1 MTDKRD
7 KNFQTFK
14 EIKANGLAFAELG
27 KVGYKLELSQ
37 PLFESNELEENSEA
51 IMTIQYWLDQVFP
64 NEKDENGNIIKWLT
78 PWCYEIRMDWS
89 QYPNENRLAT
99 KVYDDRFINSWAID
113 DNTNE
118 LVANGIQVS
127 REKSRAVD
135 CKNSNKYNITQDI
148 AKAFEVFCDYE
159 YKTAANGQFIKE
171 YTDENGLVWTG
182 RKVIF
187 YNSAININNP
197 LHLNYQKNLQTIER
211 TAESSELYT
220 KLFVTPSESS
230 IMKSGYIT
238 IADTFANPTLD
249 DFILNFDYLYSVGS
263 ISDYQ
268 MQFVKNYEVE
278 VRRINSH
285 LMAKSPVID
294 DLVVEINDREA
305 EIAGYDKQIAS
316 AREQYTY
323 YEKLKNNQVT
333 NNLVVKNEANPYSTI
348 FVPEGTVYRAALK
361 LEGIIASSIKGY
373 INKYSEPLFENADL
387 KLIKS
392 VDEIDDS
399 KNYFLLL
406 DEHDFPSAIYSII
419 APSDVVLYLD
429 LEYSPRNKY
438 ENICASFLN
447 EIDNYEKQKM
457 TVKEIM
463 VKLES
468 QLEKAQKEYNDK
480 LKEKEELNRKLE
492 RIMGP
497 ALREGYWTPDK
508 YDDIG
513 QAHIKECSFNNGIEF
528 TTSLF
533 ENEQLSYVDIG
544 KDRIY
549 YPYINIDNQLKNK
562 WMGHDLNNLILHL
575 QRDFTFTATEQAT
588 LDIGNYYFLYNSR
601 QYYFKLDNKL
611 VAGDSLTIK
620 VEGATINLILNN
632 SSPIELVSFLEDA
645 INVTQRF
652 EDSMV
657 TLGDYLLYN
666 NAGFIF
672 SFKRNENNELTPILL
687 LNNDKLFSEYRKYNR
702 LAYSFQGETVVTL
715 IEGIIQDYPNTAYSI
730 YFPRILL
737 AEDNV
742 VYTSDTLTITV
753 GKDEN
758 ATELKKYYDYSVL
771 LHEGKTC
778 ITLKLT
784 GNNPFYN
791 LVDASIIY
799 NVNYR
804 VSQANEALYIDA
816 KQVAKDNS
824 KPKFSY
830 DISVALISSWE
841 DNQIEKMPL
850 IELGQLAYISDPI
863 LGVHAATG
871 YVSEITY
878 KLDKPQEDEIKIQN
892 YKTKFEDLFETITAS
907 SEAMKNNQTA
917 YDIAAGNFSP
927 DGSISGD
934 VIQTAINNNDFFFNY
949 SATGIDINP
958 TEGIIL
964 TNKKPYANGVY
975 GQVVLQGGGIF
986 LSDSVTNTGE
996 RIWNNG
1002 ITPKGINASLI
1013 TSGQIN
1019 TNVIKVFAGDDMA
1032 FQWNSEG
1039 IYAYKSD
1046 ESGRLNPNIFVQ
1058 YSQSGLHLTDDT
1070 LEAWDEEDKVR
1081 NHQSLVTLDWN
1092 GLALRNH
1099 SGQKTLTADLDGNLI
1114 IRGTLKSYDYREGES
1129 RLLSTGWKIEPTG
1142 YAEFNDLFVRGTIS
1156 ASVFEYE
1163 ETSAVG
1169 GRLLVSPTF
1178 ILKSEH
1184 TNKANIQMA
1193 ADTPLKIIVPIGVS
1207 IENNSF
1213 VAGGRTWKLDDVV
1226 IFNGKFINKNAFP
1239 LIKLGKNINDY
1250 PIYETKQLYM
1260 VISNLNPTNNTIT
1273 LTSIAMVDGLTQNLF
1288 YGADGN
1294 IADTNTAITAMGGL
1308 ENITGTGDW
1317 HLISFGTDGAKE
1329 GILLTAIEPNSGS
1342 YIDILGKGK
1351 DNLTGST
1358 RVRLGDLSG
1367 LAANQELVEALGST
1381 PSGWGLYADN
1391 VFLRGAIYATSGRIG
1406 SLSID
1411 EVEEIPETIG
1421 GVSDTI
1427 NEITTTKNGKVIINK
1442 GAITAD
1448 SIETGLITTSHLASE
1463 VGEKLVLSSNESIQ
1477 LIVKD
1482 VQSDY
1487 NSKFEVTNNKIS
1499 SEVVELNKEITSTKS
1514 LITQTASEIRAE
1526 VSDEIEGVNSKI
1538 TQTANS
1544 FSSEINRVEEEND
1557 KAIAETK
1564 TLIQQT
1570 EEDISLKVST
1580 LNTKLTND
1588 YYTKTEIESKV
1599 EILEDSILLEVGKT
1613 YVDQSALDKKLGDYS
1628 TKEETSTAIEL
1639 SKEGILQAVS
1649 NTYTTKNDLNDTL
1662 KEYYTIEKTEAAI
1675 KTSSDGILQTVSN
1688 TYATIDSL
1696 GNYAT
1701 KDWTISSIDQSA
1713 SSITAKVES
1722 GDIAS
1727 GRVETSK
1734 VTIDT
1739 NGISLST
1746 TGTFTAAAGNF
1757 NITDTGDVS
1766 LIGSITAES
1775 GFIGGW
1781 EIGETSLFSGNNS
1794 NSVHL
1799 SSSNAAFTGTVG
1811 NCVFEYGYSLT
1822 EDTLPEEH
1830 TYSET
1835 PLAYNDELYNN
1846 EALWI
1851 WTRRII
1857 TYTDTDGSIKT
1868 EEPEL
1873 LYAYPAKDNT
1883 YRISSEGI
1891 LIQYIATKNTS
1902 TPSSSSSWQTTPAAT
1917 DFNSTNKYLWQK
1929 VTYNLVNSDN
1939 EIKSTYTVD
1948 PVIISSYETNT
1959 YAIWAGGTTGQS
1971 APFAVTK
1978 DGKLYATK
1986 LIIRTLK
1993 SGSTS
1998 QYEEKDIG
2006 SYPLWAIWSAYR
2018 GAVNNLSVEGDT
2030 LTISTYGGKSVTF
2043 KKAAVEVGSVILA
2056 YNGRPSSVI
2065 ATVKDVNGGQLYQN
2079 EVSDGGAFNNG
2090 LKNAYPVVRFEN
2102 GMAYPYTT
2110 YVGVTQSEGTAVE
2123 IPNKITSI
2131 SLSDQFQSIASKQVS
2146 FTVTAAGTNLASFS
2160 ASRYVDASKIY
2171 DAGADSITVT
2181 GIEAS
2186 GPVYGDKTVSV
2197 NMEATLSD
2205 GRKAIFS
2212 SSNIDCTKIYQNGEN
2227 SVTIPAA
2234 NITRA
2239 AADSYSDSSHNT
2251 TIYVKAAASNG
2262 ATGSTSFVVSGSY
2275 AYAAGRLTEAETL
2288 TLSPSSETTLGYGE
2302 SVTVK
2307 ATTTNNSTGKSVTI
2321 TAKSDAEAYAAGY
2334 NAGLKDGKAAM
2345 GLSRSDNTITVVEG
2359 GAKTITASLNDTH
2372 YVIKGSATTLIPG
2385 KVFTGSAGNYYYDGN
2400 IGLGGSASISWT

>member
-1 MTDKRD
+1 
-7 KNFQTFK
+7 
-14 EIKANGLAFAELG
+14 
-27 KVGYKLELSQ
+27 
-37 PLFESNELEENSEA
+37 
-51 IMTIQYWLDQVFP
+51 MTIQYWLDQVFP

-89 QYPNENRLAT
+89 QYPAESRLAT

-118 LVANGIQVS
+118 LIANGIQVS
-127 REKSRAVD
+127 REKSRAID

-197 LHLNYQKNLQTIER
+197 LYLNYQKNLQTIER

-220 KLFVTPSESS
+220 KLFVIPSESS
-230 IMKSGYIT
+230 IMKSGYVT

-268 MQFVKNYEVE
+268 MQFAKNYEVE

-285 LMAKSPVID
+285 LMTKSPVID
-294 DLVVEINDREA
+294 DLVVEINDRKA

-333 NNLVVKNEANPYSTI
+333 NNLVIKNEANPYSTI

-373 INKYSEPLFENADL
+373 INKYSEPLFENAGL

-419 APSDVVLYLD
+419 TPSDVVLYLD

-447 EIDNYEKQKM
+447 EIDNYEKQKI
-457 TVKEIM
+457 TVEEI
-463 VKLES
+463 VVGLES
-468 QLEKAQKEYNDK
+468 QLEKVQKEYNDK
-480 LKEKEELNRKLE
+480 LKEKEELNQKLE

-497 ALREGYWTPDK
+497 ALREGYWTPDR
-508 YDDIG
+508 YDDVG

-549 YPYINIDNQLKNK
+549 YPYINIGNQLKNK

-588 LDIGNYYFLYNSR
+588 LDVGNYYFLYNSH

-611 VAGDSLTIK
+611 AAGDSLTIK

-632 SSPIELVSFLEDA
+632 SGSIELISFLEDA
-645 INVTQRF
+645 TNVTQRF
-652 EDSMV
+652 EDSTV

-672 SFKRNENNELTPILL
+672 SFKHNENNELTPILL

-715 IEGIIQDYPNTAYSI
+715 IEGIIQDYPNIAYSI

-742 VYTSDTLTITV
+742 IYTSDTLTITI

-758 ATELKKYYDYSVL
+758 AIELKKYYDYSVL

-799 NVNYR
+799 NINYR

-907 SEAMKNNQTA
+907 SEAMKNNQVA
-917 YDIAAGNFSP
+917 YDIAAGNFGP
-927 DGSISGD
+927 NGAISGD

-949 SATGIDINP
+949 STTGIDINP

-1070 LEAWDEEDKVR
+1070 LEAWDKADKI
-1081 NHQSLVTLDWN
+1081 NGHQSLVSLDWD
-1092 GLALRNH
+1092 GLTLRNN
-1099 SGQKTLTADLDGNLI
+1099 SGQKTLSADLDGNLT

-1184 TNKANIQMA
+1184 TNKASIQMA

-1207 IENNSF
+1207 IEDNSF
-1213 VAGGRTWKLDDVV
+1213 VAGGRAWKLNDVV

-1250 PIYETKQLYM
+1250 PIYETKQLHM
-1260 VISNLNPTNNTIT
+1260 VISNLNSTNNTIT

-1308 ENITGTGDW
+1308 ENIAGTGDW

-1358 RVRLGDLSG
+1358 RVRLGDLSD
-1367 LAANQELVEALGST
+1367 LATNQELIEALGVT
-1381 PSGWGLYADN
+1381 PQGWGLYADN
-1391 VFLRGAIYATSGRIG
+1391 AYLRGAIYATSGKIG
-1406 SLSID
+1406 SLSIN
-1411 EVEEIPETIG
+1411 EVEKANSGLSISLTSNTAFAMKENSTDLQIGFRLYCGGKEILTRADLPSFIRDNNFTVAYQAKTNGTWRLFTYFNPAKNLFDDNGNIINTTYKFANLPTDEAYRVCIFETINNETLE
-1421 GVSDTI
+1421 VYSDIQKYTLITDGQPGEPGKPGEPGQPGQNAIQYKIVPSATSIVRDLGSSINPQLIRFSITKIDGATTETTI
-1427 NEITTTKNGKVIINK
+1427 STAPFTLTVELSCDNMVATLTPTKTERYFTQLLLSYVNEDCSSLTAYLKDTNTNKTLDVLTIPFELGDKLRELGTIKDGEVIVADGKVTANAIVA
-1442 GAITAD
+1442 GAITAAK
-1448 SIETGLITTSHLASE
+1448 IETGAITAGALTN
-1463 VGEKLVLSSNESIQ
+1463 VGELYLMTLGNDSLSHPSI
-1477 LIVKD
+1477 
-1482 VQSDY
+1482 
-1487 NSKFEVTNNKIS
+1487 
-1499 SEVVELNKEITSTKS
+1499 
-1514 LITQTASEIRAE
+1514 TASEYWNN
-1526 VSDEIEGVNSKI
+1526 GVFNALKYD
-1538 TQTANS
+1538 T
-1544 FSSEINRVEEEND
+1544 
-1557 KAIAETK
+1557 
-1564 TLIQQT
+1564 
-1570 EEDISLKVST
+1570 DIH
-1580 LNTKLTND
+1580 NNNAD
-1588 YYTKTEIESKV
+1588 NY
-1599 EILEDSILLEVGKT
+1599 
-1613 YVDQSALDKKLGDYS
+1613 ALD
-1628 TKEETSTAIEL
+1628 T
-1639 SKEGILQAVS
+1639 
-1649 NTYTTKNDLNDTL
+1649 
-1662 KEYYTIEKTEAAI
+1662 
-1675 KTSSDGILQTVSN
+1675 
-1688 TYATIDSL
+1688 
-1696 GNYAT
+1696 
-1701 KDWTISSIDQSA
+1701 
-1713 SSITAKVES
+1713 
-1722 GDIAS
+1722 
-1727 GRVETSK
+1727 
-1734 VTIDT
+1734 
-1739 NGISLST
+1739 T
-1746 TGTFTAAAGNF
+1746 TG
-1757 NITDTGDVS
+1757 IR
-1766 LIGSITAES
+1766 L
-1775 GFIGGW
+1775 
-1781 EIGETSLFSGNNS
+1781 
-1794 NSVHL
+1794 
-1799 SSSNAAFTGTVG
+1799 
-1811 NCVFEYGYSLT
+1811 
-1822 EDTLPEEH
+1822 
-1830 TYSET
+1830 
-1835 PLAYNDELYNN
+1835 
-1846 EALWI
+1846 
-1851 WTRRII
+1851 
-1857 TYTDTDGSIKT
+1857 
-1868 EEPEL
+1868 
-1873 LYAYPAKDNT
+1873 
-1883 YRISSEGI
+1883 SSEGI
-1891 LIQYIATKNTS
+1891 DMKGSMLTIDMENFKIDSSGNVELTGKITANNGKIGGWTIGTDTLYSGEGTTYVEL
-1902 TPSSSSSWQTTPAAT
+1902 SSSSA
-1917 DFNSTNKYLWQK
+1917 
-1929 VTYNLVNSDN
+1929 
-1939 EIKSTYTVD
+1939 
-1948 PVIISSYETNT
+1948 ETQP
-1959 YAIWAGGTTGQS
+1959 YAIWAGDNTASKAPFSVTKTGALKSTSGEIGGWNINTNTLTIGTAAEDYIGIGTNGDYRIWVGNSTPENAKFSVKKDGALKAAKGTIGGWNIDEYGLYSGSGTTRVSLNSSGEGENANYAIWAGANEPQKTEIENGKTVTKY
-1971 APFAVTK
+1971 APFAVTREGRVYLTRIMALANET
-1978 DGKLYATK
+1978 DTTPTEVNL
-1986 LIIRTLK
+1986 
-1993 SGSTS
+1993 SS
-1998 QYEEKDIG
+1998 
-2006 SYPLWAIWSAYR
+2006 SYWQIWSGYS
-2018 GAVNNLSVEGDT
+2018 GAVKSFAKTGETEDSVT
-2030 LTISTYGGKSVTF
+2030 LTLTTKGGGSFPVTF
-2043 KKAAVEVGSVILA
+2043 KKAAVKVGSVTLA
-2056 YNGRPSSVI
+2056 YNGRPTSVL
-2065 ATVKDVNGGQLYQN
+2065 ATVKSVNGGQLYQ
-2079 EVSDGGAFNNG
+2079 EEISDGGAFNQG
-2090 LKNAYPVVRFEN
+2090 LKDAVPAVRFEN

-2110 YVGVTQSEGTAVE
+2110 YVGVTQSEGTAVA

-2131 SLSDQFQSIASKQVS
+2131 SLSNQFQSIASKQVT
-2146 FTVTAAGTNLASFS
+2146 FTATAAGTNLANFS
-2160 ASRYVDASKIY
+2160 DTSLYVDASEIY
-2171 DAGADSITVT
+2171 EAGADSITVT

-2227 SVTIPAA
+2227 SVTISAA
-2234 NITRA
+2234 DITRA

-2251 TIYVKAAASNG
+2251 TIYVKATASNG
-2262 ATGSTSFVVSGSY
+2262 ATESTSFVVSGSY

-2321 TAKSDAEAYAAGY
+2321 TAKGDAEAYAAGY

-2359 GAKTITASLNDTH
+2359 GAKTITASLKDTH

-2385 KVFTGSAGNYYYDGN
+2385 NVFTGSAGNYYYGGN
-2400 IGLGGSASISWT
+2400 ISLGGSASISWT